1 MKPPNLSEWALRHQ
15 QMVFYLIIVFMIGGV
30 ISYFQLG
37 RAEDPDFTFK
47 VMVVRTL
54 WPGASAQQVE
64 QQLTERIEKK
74 LAETPWVD
82 VLRTA
87 SRPGESLTV
96 VLLKDYTPKTEVSEA
111 WRQVRKKLDDI
122 HHTLPPGV
130 QGPFPND
137 EFGDIQIKIFAL
149 TAKDDKTGYT
159 MGDLRREADR
169 LARELRRVDDVK
181 KIELIGVQDE
191 KIYIDVSPARLAAM
205 GLVPGQVFDALQ
217 RQNAVAPAGHV
228 ETETDRVRLRVSGP
242 FDSVDALREATL
254 AVGGRSFRLGDI
266 ARVTR
271 GLADPPQP
279 RMRVAGRDAIG
290 LGVVMAKGGNVIDL
304 GEKLSAAMA
313 RLQQDL
319 PVGIEVHVVADQP
332 QVVKT
337 SLNLFVRT
345 LGEAVLIV
353 LAVSFLSLGWR
364 TGTVV
369 ALSIPLVLAIT
380 FLAMKAFGIDLQR
393 ISLGALVIALGLL
406 VDDAIIT
413 AEMMVVKMEQGWD
426 RFKAATFA
434 YTSTAFPM
442 LTGTLITAAGFTPVG
457 FAKSGAGEYTISIFQ
472 VVTIAL
478 LVSWLVAVVFT
489 PWLGYKLLDPV
500 SLRAIGEKHGGD
512 VYDSPFY
519 RRFRALVEWCL
530 RHRWLVIFATVGF
543 FGLSLVAFNTGVQKQ
558 FFPAASRP
566 EIMVDI
572 WLPQGASLKA
582 TEREVKRVEALL
594 AKDDNIVSWSSYIG
608 NGAPRFFLS
617 LDQQLFADNFGQM
630 VIVTR
635 GLTEREA
642 LKNRLEAAFDAAD
655 GSWSHLRLRVVRL
668 ENGPPVG
675 YPVQFRILGED
686 LAALRDGAESISTLM
701 RAHPN
706 LRNVNFDWNDRV
718 KSVRVE
724 IDQARARALGVS
736 SQDVALTLQGWLV
749 GATVTQFRENDQLID
764 VVWRAS
770 VARSRGPACGDATA
784 EEDAKIAASKSGGG
798 IPLADATPP
807 RCGSPS
813 AASGRAGAERG
824 ATAADNFADPRS
836 LQRLPDL
843 DIVATSGR
851 HIPLAQ
857 VAKLVPVLE
866 EGLIWRRDRLP
877 AITIRADIVGSLQP
891 QAASVQIDQ
900 QLGDLRA
907 KLPPGFRIEVGG
919 SIEESAKGEDSIKA
933 VVPLMIVGVITLLMI
948 QLQNISRTIMVL
960 LTAPLGLIGVTLALL
975 LFQVPYGFVANL
987 GVIALMGMILR
998 NSVILVDQIEQDEAE
1013 GKSAWEAI
1021 VSSTVRRFRPITLTA
1036 AASVLAMIPLTRQ
1049 VFWGPMAVAIMGGL
1063 IVATV
1068 LTCLFLPALYAAWF
1082 RVREPGTD
1090 PGVEA

>member
-1 MKPPNLSEWALRHQ
+1 MKQLNLSEWALRHQ
-15 QMVFYLIIVFMIGGV
+15 SMVLYLMIVFVVGGV
-30 ISYFQLG
+30 LAFLKLG

-54 WPGASAQQVE
+54 WPGANAQQVE

-87 SRPGESLTV
+87 SKPGESLTIV
-96 VLLKDYTPKTEVSEA
+96 ILKDYTPKAEVPEA

-122 HHTLPPGV
+122 RHTLPAGV

-137 EFGDIQIKIFAL
+137 EFGDVQIKIFAL
-149 TAKDDKTGYT
+149 TARDDKAGYG
-159 MGDLRREADR
+159 MGDLRREADK
-169 LARELRRVDDVK
+169 LARELRRVADVK

-205 GLVPGQVFDALQ
+205 GLVPTQVFDALQ
-217 RQNAVAPAGHV
+217 RQNAVVPAGHV

-242 FDSVDALREATL
+242 FDSVDALREASL

-279 RMRVAGRDAIG
+279 RMRVAGRDAVG
-290 LGVVMAKGGNVIDL
+290 LGVVMARGGNVIDL
-304 GEKLSAAMA
+304 GENLSATMA
-313 RLQQDL
+313 RLQRDL
-319 PVGIEVHVVADQP
+319 PVGIDVHVVFDQP
-332 QVVKT
+332 QIVKT
-337 SLNLFVRT
+337 SLNLFVQT
-345 LGEAVLIV
+345 LGEAMIIV

-369 ALSIPLVLAIT
+369 ALSIPLVLAMT

-393 ISLGALVIALGLL
+393 ISLGALVISLGLL

-413 AEMMVVKMEQGWD
+413 VEMMVVKMEQGWD

-457 FAKSGAGEYTISIFQ
+457 FAKSGAGEYTFSIFA

-478 LVSWLVAVVFT
+478 LVSWIVAVVFT
-489 PWLGYKLLDPV
+489 PYLGYRLLDPAK
-500 SLRAIGEKHGGD
+500 LRAIAEKHGGD
-512 VYDSPFY
+512 IYDSPFY
-519 RRFRALVEWCL
+519 RRIRALVEWCL

-543 FGLSLVAFNTGVQKQ
+543 FALSLVLFNKAVQKQ
-558 FFPAASRP
+558 FFPPASRP

-582 TEREVKRVEALL
+582 TEHEVKRVEALL
-594 AKDDNIVSWSSYIG
+594 GKDENIASWSSYIG

-630 VIVTR
+630 VIVTK
-635 GLTEREA
+635 GLKQREVV
-642 LKNRLEAAFDAAD
+642 KNRLEVAFDAAD

-675 YPVQFRILGED
+675 YPVQFRVMGED
-686 LAALRDGAESISTLM
+686 LLALRDNAESISTLM

-718 KSVRVE
+718 KAVRVE

-764 VVWRAS
+764 VVWRA
-770 VARSRGPACGDATA
+770 D
-784 EEDAKIAASKSGGG
+784 
-798 IPLADATPP
+798 
-807 RCGSPS
+807 
-813 AASGRAGAERG
+813 AGAKDTSMG
-824 ATAADNFADPRS
+824 NAADPRTLS
-836 LQRLPDL
+836 RLPDL
-843 DIVATSGR
+843 DLVSASGR

-857 VAKLVPVLE
+857 VARLVPVLE
-866 EGLIWRRDRLP
+866 EGLIWRRDRMP
-877 AITIRADIVGSLQP
+877 TITVRADVVGSLQP
-891 QAASVQIDQ
+891 QAASAQIDQ
-900 QLGDLRA
+900 QLAGLRA
-907 KLPPGFRIEVGG
+907 KLPPGFRIELGG
-919 SIEESAKGEDSIKA
+919 STEESAKGENSIKA

-948 QLQNISRTIMVL
+948 QLQSISRTIMVL

-998 NSVILVDQIEQDEAE
+998 NSVILVDQIEQDEAD
-1013 GKSAWEAI
+1013 GKSEWEAI
-1021 VSSTVRRFRPITLTA
+1021 VGSTVRRFRPIVLTA
-1036 AASVLAMIPLTRQ
+1036 AAAVLAMIPLTRQ

-1082 RVREPGTD
+1082 RVQAPESGPS
-1090 PGVEA
+1090 AA

>member
-1 MKPPNLSEWALRHQ
+1 VKQINLSEWALRHQ
-15 QMVFYLIIVFMIGGV
+15 SMVLYLIIVFMIGGA
-30 ISYFQLG
+30 ISFLQLG

-87 SRPGESLTV
+87 SRPGESLTIV
-96 VLLKDYTPKTEVSEA
+96 VLKDYTPKTEVPEA

-122 HHTLPPGV
+122 RGTLPPGV

-137 EFGDIQIKIFAL
+137 EFGDVQIKIFAL
-149 TAKDDKTGYT
+149 TSRDDKAGYG

-169 LARELRRVDDVK
+169 LARELRRVEDVK

-191 KIYIDVSPARLAAM
+191 KIYIDVSPGRLAAM
-205 GLVPGQVFDALQ
+205 GLAPTQVFDALQ

-242 FDSVDALREATL
+242 FDSVESLRETSL
-254 AVGGRSFRLGDI
+254 SVGGRSFRLGDI

-271 GLADPPQP
+271 GLTDPPQP

-290 LGVVMAKGGNVIDL
+290 LGIVMARGGNVIDL
-304 GEKLSAAMA
+304 GENLQVAMTK
-313 RLQQDL
+313 LQQDL
-319 PVGIEVHVVADQP
+319 PVGMDVHVVFDQP
-332 QVVKT
+332 QIVKT

-345 LGEAVLIV
+345 LAEAMLIV

-369 ALSIPLVLAIT
+369 ALSIPLVLAMT
-380 FLAMKAFGIDLQR
+380 FFAMKVFGIDLQR
-393 ISLGALVIALGLL
+393 ISLGALVISLGLL

-413 AEMMVVKMEQGWD
+413 VEMMVVKMEQGWD

-472 VVTIAL
+472 VVTISL
-478 LVSWLVAVVFT
+478 LVSWIVAVVFT
-489 PWLGYKLLDPV
+489 PWLGYKLLDPAK
-500 SLRAIGEKHGGD
+500 LRAIAEKHGGD
-512 VYDSPFY
+512 IYDSPFY
-519 RRFRALVEWCL
+519 RRFRALVVWCL
-530 RHRWLVIFATVGF
+530 RHRWLVIVATVGF
-543 FGLSLVAFNTGVQKQ
+543 FALSLVAFNKGVQKQ

-582 TEREVKRVEALL
+582 TEHEVKRVEALL
-594 AKDDNIVSWSSYIG
+594 AKDDNIASWSSYIG

-630 VIVTR
+630 VIVTK
-635 GLTEREA
+635 GLKEREVV
-642 LKNRLEAAFDAAD
+642 KNRLEAAFDAAD

-686 LAALRDGAESISTLM
+686 LAALRDGAEGISSVM

-718 KSVRVE
+718 KSVRVD
-724 IDQARARALGVS
+724 IDQVRAQTLGVS

-749 GATVTQFRENDQLID
+749 GATVTQFREQDQLID
-764 VVWRAS
+764 VVWRA
-770 VARSRGPACGDATA
+770 GD
-784 EEDAKIAASKSGGG
+784 
-798 IPLADATPP
+798 
-807 RCGSPS
+807 
-813 AASGRAGAERG
+813 ERG
-824 ATAADNFADPRS
+824 GNGFADPRTLS
-836 LQRLPDL
+836 RLPDL
-843 DIVATSGR
+843 DVVAASGR

-857 VAKLVPVLE
+857 VARLVPVLE
-866 EGLIWRRDRLP
+866 EGLIWRRDRMP
-877 AITIRADIVGSLQP
+877 TITVRADVVGSLQP
-891 QAASVQIDQ
+891 QAASVQVDQ
-900 QLGDLRA
+900 QLASLRA
-907 KLPPGFRIEVGG
+907 KLPPGFRIEIGG
-919 SIEESAKGEDSIKA
+919 STEESAKGENSIKA

-948 QLQNISRTIMVL
+948 QLQSISRTIMVL

-998 NSVILVDQIEQDEAE
+998 NSVILVDQIEQDEAS
-1013 GKSAWEAI
+1013 GKSEWEAI
-1021 VSSTVRRFRPITLTA
+1021 VGSTVRRFRPIVLTA
-1036 AASVLAMIPLTRQ
+1036 AAAVLAMIPLTRQ

-1082 RVREPGTD
+1082 RVREPD
-1090 PGVEA
+1090 R

>member
-1 MKPPNLSEWALRHQ
+1 MKQLNLSEWALKHQ
-15 QMVFYLIIVFMIGGV
+15 QMVLYLIVVFMIGGV
-30 ISYFQLG
+30 ISFLQLG

-74 LAETPWVD
+74 LSETPWVD

-87 SRPGESLTV
+87 SRPGESLTI
-96 VLLKDYTPKTEVSEA
+96 VLLKDYTPKTEVAEA

-122 HHTLPPGV
+122 RFTLPPGV

-137 EFGDIQIKIFAL
+137 EFGDIHIKIFAL
-149 TAKDDKTGYT
+149 TAHDDKAGYG

-169 LARELRRVDDVK
+169 LARELRRVPDVK

-205 GLVPGQVFDALQ
+205 GLVPIQVFDALQ
-217 RQNAVAPAGHV
+217 RQNAMVPAGHV
-228 ETETDRVRLRVSGP
+228 ETESDRVRLRVSGP
-242 FDSVDALREATL
+242 FDSVEALRDATL
-254 AVGGRSFRLGDI
+254 AVGGRAFRLGDI

-279 RMRVAGRDAIG
+279 RMRVAGREAIG
-290 LGVVMAKGGNVIDL
+290 LGVVMAKGGNVISL
-304 GEKLSAAMA
+304 GENLSAAMNQ
-313 RLQQDL
+313 LKKDL
-319 PVGIEVHVVADQP
+319 PLGIDVHVVADQP
-332 QVVKT
+332 EVVKT
-337 SLNLFVRT
+337 SLNLFVKT
-345 LGEAVLIV
+345 LGEAILIV

-393 ISLGALVIALGLL
+393 ISLGALVISLGLL
-406 VDDAIIT
+406 VDDAIIA

-457 FAKSGAGEYTISIFQ
+457 FAKSAAGEYTFSIFA

-478 LVSWLVAVVFT
+478 MVSWIVAVVFT
-489 PWLGYKLLDPV
+489 PYLGYKLLDPV
-500 SLRAIGEKHGGD
+500 KLRAIGEKHGGD
-512 VYDSPFY
+512 IYDSPFY
-519 RRFRALVEWCL
+519 RRFRALVVWCL
-530 RHRWLVIFATVGF
+530 RHRWLVIFATVAVF
-543 FGLSLVAFNTGVQKQ
+543 ALSLAAFNKGVQKQ
-558 FFPAASRP
+558 FFPSASRP
-566 EIMVDI
+566 ELMVDI

-582 TEREVKRVEALL
+582 TEREVKRVEALID
-594 AKDDNIVSWSSYIG
+594 KDNGIASWSSYIG

-630 VIVTR
+630 VIVTK
-635 GLTEREA
+635 GLKEREEV
-642 LKNRLEAAFDAAD
+642 KNKLEAAFDAPD

-686 LAALRDGAESISTLM
+686 LAALRDGAESISTVM

-749 GATVTQFRENDQLID
+749 GASVTQFRENDQLID
-764 VVWRAS
+764 VVWRA
-770 VARSRGPACGDATA
+770 
-784 EEDAKIAASKSGGG
+784 
-798 IPLADATPP
+798 
-807 RCGSPS
+807 
-813 AASGRAGAERG
+813 GAERG
-824 ATAADNFADPRS
+824 LEGSADPRT
-836 LQRLPDL
+836 LTRLPDL
-843 DIVATSGR
+843 DIVASSGR

-857 VAKLVPVLE
+857 VARLVPVLE

-877 AITIRADIVGSLQP
+877 TITVRADIVGSMQP

-900 QLGDLRA
+900 QLATLKAR
-907 KLPPGFRIEVGG
+907 LPPGFRIETGG
-919 SIEESAKGEDSIKA
+919 SVEESAKGENSIKA

-948 QLQNISRTIMVL
+948 QLQSISRTIMVL

-975 LFQVPYGFVANL
+975 VFRVPYGFVANL

-998 NSVILVDQIEQDEAE
+998 NSVILVDQIEQDEDA
-1013 GKSAWEAI
+1013 GKSEWEAI
-1021 VSSTVRRFRPITLTA
+1021 VGSTVRRFRPITLTA
-1036 AASVLAMIPLTRQ
+1036 AAAVLAMIPLTRQ

-1063 IVATV
+1063 IVATA

-1082 RVREPGTD
+1082 RVQEPGVD
-1090 PGVEA
+1090 SGAEA

>member
-1 MKPPNLSEWALRHQ
+1 MKQVNLSEWALRHQ
-15 QMVFYLIIVFMIGGV
+15 QMVLYLIIVFMIGGV
-30 ISYFQLG
+30 ISFLQLG

-87 SRPGESLTV
+87 SKPGESLTIV
-96 VLLKDYTPKTEVSEA
+96 ILKDFTPKAEVPEA

-122 HHTLPPGV
+122 RHTLPAGV

-137 EFGDIQIKIFAL
+137 EFGDVQIKIFAL

-169 LARELRRVDDVK
+169 LARELRRVEDVK

-205 GLVPGQVFDALQ
+205 GLAPTQVFDALQ

-242 FDSVDALREATL
+242 FDSVDSLREASL
-254 AVGGRSFRLGDI
+254 SVGGRTFRLGDI

-290 LGVVMAKGGNVIDL
+290 LGIVMARGGNVIDL
-304 GEKLSAAMA
+304 GDNLSATMA
-313 RLQQDL
+313 KLQQDL
-319 PVGIEVHVVADQP
+319 PVGMDVHVVADQP
-332 QVVKT
+332 QIVKT

-345 LGEAVLIV
+345 LGEAMIIV

-369 ALSIPLVLAIT
+369 ALSIPLVLAMT
-380 FLAMKAFGIDLQR
+380 FFAMKVFGIDLQR
-393 ISLGALVIALGLL
+393 ISLGALVISLGLL

-413 AEMMVVKMEQGWD
+413 VEMMVVKMEQGWD

-472 VVTIAL
+472 VVTISL
-478 LVSWLVAVVFT
+478 LVSWIVAVVFT
-489 PWLGYKLLDPV
+489 PWLGYKLLDPAK
-500 SLRAIGEKHGGD
+500 LRAIGEKHGED
-512 VYDSPFY
+512 IYDSPFY
-519 RRFRALVEWCL
+519 RRFRTLVVWCL
-530 RHRWLVIFATVGF
+530 RHRWLVILTTLAGF
-543 FGLSLVAFNTGVQKQ
+543 VLALVAFNGAVQKQ
-558 FFPAASRP
+558 FFPPASRP

-582 TEREVKRVEALL
+582 TEHEVKRVEALL
-594 AKDDNIVSWSSYIG
+594 DKDDNIASWSSYIG

-635 GLTEREA
+635 GLQEREVV
-642 LKNRLEAAFDAAD
+642 KNRLEAAFDAPD

-686 LAALRDGAESISTLM
+686 LAALRDSAESISRVM

-718 KSVRVE
+718 KAVKVE

-764 VVWRAS
+764 VVWRA
-770 VARSRGPACGDATA
+770 GN
-784 EEDAKIAASKSGGG
+784 
-798 IPLADATPP
+798 
-807 RCGSPS
+807 
-813 AASGRAGAERG
+813 ERG
-824 ATAADNFADPRS
+824 ANAAKPADGTDGFADPRT
-836 LQRLPDL
+836 LTRLPDL
-843 DIVATSGR
+843 DIVASSGR

-857 VAKLVPVLE
+857 VARLVPVLE
-866 EGLIWRRDRLP
+866 EGLIWRRDRMP
-877 AITIRADIVGSLQP
+877 TITVRADIVGSMQP

-900 QLGDLRA
+900 QLGALRT

-919 SIEESAKGEDSIKA
+919 STEESAKGENSIKA

-948 QLQNISRTIMVL
+948 QLQSISRTIMVL

-975 LFQVPYGFVANL
+975 VFQVPYGFVANL

-998 NSVILVDQIEQDEAE
+998 NSVILVDQIEQDEAD

-1021 VSSTVRRFRPITLTA
+1021 VGSTVRRFRPITLTA
-1036 AASVLAMIPLTRQ
+1036 AAAVLAMIPLTRQ

-1082 RVREPGTD
+1082 RVKEPTAY
-1090 PGVEA
+1090 PTAA

>member
-1 MKPPNLSEWALRHQ
+1 MKHINLSEWALRHP
-15 QMVFYLIIVFMIGGV
+15 QMVLYLIVVFMVGGAV
-30 ISYFQLG
+30 SFVQLG

-47 VMVVRTL
+47 AMVVRTL

-64 QQLTERIEKK
+64 QLLTERIEKK
-74 LAETPWVD
+74 LSETPWVD

-87 SRPGESLTV
+87 SKPGESLTIV
-96 VLLKDYTPKTEVSEA
+96 VLKDYTPKSEVPEA

-122 HHTLPPGV
+122 RHTLPPGV

-137 EFGDIQIKIFAL
+137 EFGDVQIKIFAL
-149 TAKDDKTGYT
+149 TAHDDQAGYG

-169 LARELRRVDDVK
+169 LARELRRVPDVK

-191 KIYIDVSPARLAAM
+191 KIYIDVSPSRLAAM
-205 GLVPGQVFDALQ
+205 GLAPTQVFDALQ
-217 RQNAVAPAGHV
+217 RQNAVAPAGLV

-242 FDSVDALREATL
+242 FDSVEALREATL
-254 AVGGRSFRLGDI
+254 AVAGRAFRLGDI
-266 ARVTR
+266 ARVSR

-279 RMRVAGRDAIG
+279 RMRVAGREAIG
-290 LGVVMAKGGNVIDL
+290 LGVVMAKGGNVISL
-304 GEKLSAAMA
+304 GENLSEAMA
-313 RLQQDL
+313 RLQQNL
-319 PVGIEVHVVADQP
+319 PLGMDVHVVADQP
-332 QVVKT
+332 QIVKT
-337 SLNLFVRT
+337 SLNLFVKT
-345 LGEAVLIV
+345 LGEAILIV
-353 LAVSFLSLGWR
+353 LTVSFLSLGWR

-369 ALSIPLVLAIT
+369 ALSIPLVLAMT
-380 FLAMKAFGIDLQR
+380 FLAMRIFGIDLQR
-393 ISLGALVIALGLL
+393 ISLGALVISLGLL
-406 VDDAIIT
+406 VDDAIIA

-457 FAKSGAGEYTISIFQ
+457 FAKSGAGEYTFSIFA

-478 LVSWLVAVVFT
+478 LVSWIVAVIFT
-489 PWLGYKLLDPV
+489 PYLGYKLLDPAR
-500 SLRAIGEKHGGD
+500 LRAIGEKHGGD
-512 VYDSPFY
+512 IYDSPFY
-519 RRFRALVEWCL
+519 RRFRALVVWCL
-530 RHRWLVIFATVGF
+530 RHRWLVIAATVGGF
-543 FGLSLVAFNTGVQKQ
+543 VLSLMAFNGAVQKQ

-566 EIMVDI
+566 ELMVDI

-582 TEREVKRVEALL
+582 TEREVKRVEALVE
-594 AKDDNIVSWSSYIG
+594 KDEGIASWSSYIG

-630 VIVTR
+630 VIVSK
-635 GLTEREA
+635 GLKEREEV
-642 LKNRLEAAFDAAD
+642 KHRLETAFDAPD

-686 LAALRDGAESISTLM
+686 LAALRAGAESISSVM
-701 RAHPN
+701 RAHPS

-749 GATVTQFRENDQLID
+749 GATVTQFREDDQLID
-764 VVWRAS
+764 VVWRA
-770 VARSRGPACGDATA
+770 GD
-784 EEDAKIAASKSGGG
+784 ERAKPGGV
-798 IPLADATPP
+798 
-807 RCGSPS
+807 
-813 AASGRAGAERG
+813 E
-824 ATAADNFADPRS
+824 NFADPRT
-836 LQRLPDL
+836 LARLPDL
-843 DIVATSGR
+843 DIIGASGR

-857 VAKLVPVLE
+857 VARLVPVLE
-866 EGLIWRRDRLP
+866 EGLIWRRNRLP
-877 AITIRADIVGSLQP
+877 TITVRADIVGSLQP
-891 QAASVQIDQ
+891 QAATAQVDR
-900 QLGDLRA
+900 QLGELRA

-919 SIEESAKGEDSIKA
+919 STEESAKGENSIKA
-933 VVPLMIVGVITLLMI
+933 VVPLMVVGVITLLMI
-948 QLQNISRTIMVL
+948 QLQNIRRTIMVL

-975 LFQVPYGFVANL
+975 VFQVPYGFVANL

-998 NSVILVDQIEQDEAE
+998 NSVILVDQIEQDEAA
-1013 GKSAWEAI
+1013 GKSEWEAI
-1021 VSSTVRRFRPITLTA
+1021 VGSTVRRFRPITLTA
-1036 AASVLAMIPLTRQ
+1036 AAAVLAMIPLTRQ

-1082 RVREPGTD
+1082 RVREPGDYPT
-1090 PGVEA
+1090 AA